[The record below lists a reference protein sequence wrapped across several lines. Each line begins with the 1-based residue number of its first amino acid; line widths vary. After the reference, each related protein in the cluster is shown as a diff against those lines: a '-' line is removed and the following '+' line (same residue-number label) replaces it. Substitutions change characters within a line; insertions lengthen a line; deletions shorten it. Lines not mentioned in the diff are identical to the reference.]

1 MPLDK
6 KIPVIWVGLTYL
18 FMAGGDGNL
27 PCMDGNLPCDIKGYS
42 KTPIRP
48 LLLPFHP
55 PDKSGCLKIGI
66 RFDPHGLKIH
76 FRYLPTSISKGN
88 QGFGNRQPSD
98 QIRLSK
104 CDLLRSMPIIMYFIL
119 EE

>member
-55 PDKSGCLKIGI
+55 RINLAALELGFGLIRMVLKYTFDISTYLNFEGKPGI
-66 RFDPHGLKIH
+66 REQATLGSDPA
-76 FRYLPTSISKGN
+76 
-88 QGFGNRQPSD
+88 
-98 QIRLSK
+98 
-104 CDLLRSMPIIMYFIL
+104 
-119 EE
+119 